1 MLHDMIERI
10 EHFAQVQ
17 ADFPVYNI
25 LGDVHTY
32 GDLKADSD
40 ALATYI
46 DFLKIEEKS
55 PVLVFGGQEYEMLAS
70 FVGLTK
76 SGHAYIPVDQH
87 SALERIE
94 AILAIAEPSLIIA
107 VGDLPLEITHI
118 PIIKSAE
125 LKTIFAQ
132 QSDYHITHS
141 VKGDDNYYIIF
152 TSGTTGQP
160 KGVQISHDNLL
171 SFTNWMI
178 EAEAFSVP

>member
-70 FVGLTK
+70 FVGLTNQ
-76 SGHAYIPVDQH
+76 VM
-87 SALERIE
+87 
-94 AILAIAEPSLIIA
+94 LIFQ
-107 VGDLPLEITHI
+107 LTNTPPLR
-118 PIIKSAE
+118 E
-125 LKTIFAQ
+125 LKLFWHSRAKL
-132 QSDYHITHS
+132 DYCR
-141 VKGDDNYYIIF
+141 
-152 TSGTTGQP
+152 
-160 KGVQISHDNLL
+160 
-171 SFTNWMI
+171 W
-178 EAEAFSVP
+178 

>member
-55 PVLVFGGQEYEMLAS
+55 PVLVLA
-70 FVGLTK
+70 
-76 SGHAYIPVDQH
+76 
-87 SALERIE
+87 
-94 AILAIAEPSLIIA
+94 
-107 VGDLPLEITHI
+107 
-118 PIIKSAE
+118 
-125 LKTIFAQ
+125 
-132 QSDYHITHS
+132 
-141 VKGDDNYYIIF
+141 VKNM
-152 TSGTTGQP
+152 
-160 KGVQISHDNLL
+160 KC
-171 SFTNWMI
+171 
-178 EAEAFSVP
+178 

>member
-32 GDLKADSD
+32 GDLKANSD

-107 VGDLPLEITHI
+107 VGDFPLEITHI
-118 PIIKSAE
+118 PII
-125 LKTIFAQ
+125 
-132 QSDYHITHS
+132 
-141 VKGDDNYYIIF
+141 
-152 TSGTTGQP
+152 
-160 KGVQISHDNLL
+160 
-171 SFTNWMI
+171 
-178 EAEAFSVP
+178 